1 MSACIIEHFLIEGW
15 CRSSGNRNELC
26 HFVILSLRYPN
37 GSTYTGEWLGAH
49 RHGNGVQAKAY
60 GFPFMA

>member
-1 MSACIIEHFLIEGW
+1 MLTIV
-15 CRSSGNRNELC
+15 C
-26 HFVILSLRYPN
+26 HFVTCSLRYPN

-60 GFPFMA
+60 GFHAMT